1 MRDVDS
7 RQRDL
12 GTAARKALAGDRPG
26 ELLEIEGVATAL
38 LVEDVDPFAYQLASL
53 RLRQGAELHAC
64 ERAGAMSSLERCC
77 EPLGQLVR
85 PDGHG
90 NEHGSGRRAAQQ
102 RAEQLDRGRVR
113 PVEVVEHEEEGPRVR
128 EELEERAHRA
138 VRAVALVLQAAH
150 RAAQDR
156 RQLGQMIADQ
166 PLEPLGTQARA
177 VLIGSQPVPVG
188 LPEEP

>member
-1 MRDVDS
+1 GQLGLEWIARHRSSFQHTACAVRKERELLVQGRGDRVRDVDS

-53 RLRQGAELHAC
+53 RLRQGAELHAR

-85 PDGHG
+85 PDGH
-90 NEHGSGRRAAQQ
+90 
-102 RAEQLDRGRVR
+102 
-113 PVEVVEHEEEGPRVR
+113 
-128 EELEERAHRA
+128 
-138 VRAVALVLQAAH
+138 
-150 RAAQDR
+150 
-156 RQLGQMIADQ
+156 
-166 PLEPLGTQARA
+166 
-177 VLIGSQPVPVG
+177 
-188 LPEEP
+188 